1 MHNVHQLGHNNNS
14 IKFIM
19 AKFNVLMTFKNTLSP
34 VSLSGL
40 STVRYKTTLNTGS
53 VRRAGVAPPTYL
65 PGVAR

>member
-19 AKFNVLMTFKNTLSP
+19 AKFNVPMTFKNTLSP
-34 VSLSGL
+34 ISLSGL

-53 VRRAGVAPPTYL
+53 VGWAGAAPPT
-65 PGVAR
+65 